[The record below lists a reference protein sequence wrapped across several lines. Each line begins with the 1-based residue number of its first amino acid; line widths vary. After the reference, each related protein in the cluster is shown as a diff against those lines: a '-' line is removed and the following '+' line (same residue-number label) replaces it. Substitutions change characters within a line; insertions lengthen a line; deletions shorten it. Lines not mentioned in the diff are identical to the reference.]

1 MTLPTITATGNLT
14 SDGELRFTATGVAIY
29 TTGLACNR
37 SKKNGESWE
46 TTHTTFLSIKLWE
59 ADAETAAEH
68 LRKGDRVIVTGEL
81 LVEAAHLRRT
91 VANGEPCTELAVD
104 ETLAL
109 RSATAAVRRCHA
121 KRTPAART
129 TTGRRRR
136 PSPQPTQQAWAT
148 DTVAPF

>member
-81 LVEAAHLRRT
+81 LVDT
-91 VANGEPCTELAVD
+91 WQGKDGTERQTLVVD
-104 ETLAL
+104 
-109 RSATAAVRRCHA
+109 RATIA
-121 KRTPAART
+121 KCLPRQP
-129 TTGRRRR
+129 R
-136 PSPQPTQQAWAT
+136 PQGVPQPTQQAWAT
-148 DTVAPF
+148 TDVAPF